1 MERMDDGDRREAE
14 RALNMFFAIVHMCIY
29 CAFLILIR
37 VLHVG
42 IGSGCMS
49 GSESDRVLN
58 VLSGRTLLFDGRG
71 IIF

>member
-1 MERMDDGDRREAE
+1 MDHGDGREAE
-14 RALNMFFAIVHMCIY
+14 SALNVCFAIVHMCICY
-29 CAFLILIR
+29 AFLIFIR
-37 VLHVG
+37 VSHVG